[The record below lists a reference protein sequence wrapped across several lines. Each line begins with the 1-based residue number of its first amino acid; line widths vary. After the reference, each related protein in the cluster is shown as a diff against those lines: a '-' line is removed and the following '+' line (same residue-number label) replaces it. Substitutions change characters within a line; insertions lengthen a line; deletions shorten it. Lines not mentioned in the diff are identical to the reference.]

1 MLAMETQGFVRDE
14 NGAFQVPVNR
24 ELSMFLPHDHI
35 PTDPKTGRATAM
47 NLRADDSFVEDAG
60 WHLAS
65 ANYAAF
71 LKAHEG
77 QHVLFLELGVGGNTP
92 VMVYYFMVE
101 ILGPKNGGWDD
112 FYGFLTRIPQWV
124 SLLSFMPLTF
134 AIASILRRLHNRN
147 CIRLQRTEEKL
158 LHSLDKQH

>member
-14 NGAFQVPVNR
+14 NGAFQVPMNR
-24 ELSMFLPHDHI
+24 ELSMFLPHDLI
-35 PTDPKTGRATAM
+35 PTDPKTGRAAAM

-92 VMVYYFMVE
+92 AIIKYPFWAMTAENSRAVYACLNRSEAVCPGVIKDRSICIDGDTGE
-101 ILGPKNGGWDD
+101 VLK
-112 FYGFLTRIPQWV
+112 R
-124 SLLSFMPLTF
+124 LL
-134 AIASILRRLHNRN
+134 
-147 CIRLQRTEEKL
+147 
-158 LHSLDKQH
+158 